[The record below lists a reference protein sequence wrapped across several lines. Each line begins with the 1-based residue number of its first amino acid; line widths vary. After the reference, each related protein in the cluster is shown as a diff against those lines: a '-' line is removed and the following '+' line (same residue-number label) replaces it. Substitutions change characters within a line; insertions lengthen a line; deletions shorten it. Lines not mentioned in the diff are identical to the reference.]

1 MNIETIKE
9 KSIPV
14 LKKYGFKKVGIFGS
28 RARGDNHADSDV
40 DFLFS
45 DTDRPISF
53 SEKQEVKEALEK
65 ILGLN
70 VDLVPDTRIIARMR
84 PYIKRDLKIIY
95 ER

>member
-28 RARGDNHADSDV
+28 RARGDNRTDSDV

-45 DTDRPISF
+45 DIGHPISF
-53 SEKQEVKEALEK
+53 SKKKEAEEALEK
-65 ILGLN
+65 ILGVG
-70 VDLVPDTRIIARMR
+70 VDLVPDTKIIARMR

>member
-9 KSIPV
+9 KSVPV

-28 RARGDNHADSDV
+28 RARGDNRADSDV

-45 DTDRPISF
+45 DAGHPISF
-53 SEKQEVKEALEK
+53 LEKQEAEK
-65 ILGLN
+65 VLTEILGVN
-70 VDLVPDTRIIARMR
+70 VDLLPDTKIVARMR